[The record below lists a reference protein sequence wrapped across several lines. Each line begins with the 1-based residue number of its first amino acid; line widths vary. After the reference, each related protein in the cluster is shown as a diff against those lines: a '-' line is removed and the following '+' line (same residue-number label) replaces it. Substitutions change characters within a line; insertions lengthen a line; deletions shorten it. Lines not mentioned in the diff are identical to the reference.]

1 MKETQS
7 AKNEDT
13 QRQYKQII
21 ERPKAVGGWT
31 RCLSARKLSQWT
43 TLLSCKDGSE
53 VWLGAQPQSMKDPT
67 KIDSQLLLVLMMILK
82 AVLSLSSES
91 ERFTPLPETWCPIR
105 VKLGADILSITLA
118 SRVPKVMFILT
129 ELTHWNTSLTSSPT
143 TISSEDWI
151 QYVSDFDDHDSL
163 RLY

>member
-1 MKETQS
+1 
-7 AKNEDT
+7 
-13 QRQYKQII
+13 
-21 ERPKAVGGWT
+21 
-31 RCLSARKLSQWT
+31 
-43 TLLSCKDGSE
+43 
-53 VWLGAQPQSMKDPT
+53 MKDPT

-129 ELTHWNTSLTSSPT
+129 ELTH
-143 TISSEDWI
+143 
-151 QYVSDFDDHDSL
+151 
-163 RLY
+163 